1 MERAG
6 CPTRR
11 CVRVALCCGLAA
23 VLLLGFAVWLTR
35 SFSPLHVVATPTVEL
50 RPILLADYYEHNIE
64 HAPPRD
70 PSGCMQRRERHYAAP
85 ADPLA
90 LVRAHLSQGKAQS
103 NALGKAGEPD
113 RQLLKWLEDRRQA
126 YLAGGLSGP
135 AERRSLE
142 TLLAG
147 SSLSAEQM
155 LEIGRGFGY
164 LEGDELAACWY
175 RAGLVKATEEYRETK
190 PGEPKAVAL
199 LPLLDQT
206 KALWRLRDHA
216 ALEKRFAL
224 AMRLNPPLS
233 VEGRRAGYLHAE
245 MLYYQDR
252 FVAAADAMLAVNA
265 SHKAAGDLGALD
277 SSDLYEMHWV
287 LGLLLWRAGRHGD
300 ARPHLETVCTT
311 DGEHTKQAYCVL
323 SRMLIDSGHT
333 HAARQIL
340 SRWRAEFG
348 SDPDWQTL
356 AYQLIAA
363 EKVSRATSD
372 AGLLPTRR

>member
-1 MERAG
+1 MERAV

-11 CVRVALCCGLAA
+11 CVQVWPYCLYCGLVA

-35 SFSPLHVVATPTVEL
+35 SFSPLHVVAMPAVEL

-70 PSGCMQRRERHYAAP
+70 PSGCMQRRERHYTAP
-85 ADPLA
+85 ADPLE
-90 LVRAHLSQGKAQS
+90 LVGVHLSQGKA
-103 NALGKAGEPD
+103 GETD

-126 YLAGGLSGP
+126 YLAGDLSGP

-142 TLLAG
+142 ALLAG
-147 SSLSAEQM
+147 SSLSAVQM
-155 LEIGRGFGY
+155 LEVGRSFNY

-224 AMRLNPPLS
+224 AMRLNAQLS
-233 VEGRRAGYLHAE
+233 PEARRSGYLHAE
-245 MLYYQDR
+245 MLYYENRLKD
-252 FVAAADAMLAVNA
+252 AADAILAVQAEHN
-265 SHKAAGDLGALD
+265 HAGDLGVLEK
-277 SSDLYEMHWV
+277 SDIAEMHYV
-287 LGLLLWRAGRHGD
+287 VGIFSYYASYYEEAL
-300 ARPHLETVCTT
+300 PHLKVTSQ
-311 DGEHTKQAYCVL
+311 DPDPSRASNAL
-323 SRMLIDSGHT
+323 RMLIVAAAKSGQ
-333 HAARQIL
+333 ANKAKEAYEQWRLSDDYGPANDEEFKNLIEGIAR
-340 SRWRAEFG
+340 RK
-348 SDPDWQTL
+348 T
-356 AYQLIAA
+356 
-363 EKVSRATSD
+363 
-372 AGLLPTRR
+372 